1 MKIFLMMMVSCGLVL
16 GQYVPPGG
24 SGGPP
29 TGAAGGGLTGTY
41 PNPGIASGSA
51 TAATCAGSPGNTTG
65 AYKSQCQATTSGNF
79 YTCNNAA
86 GCTVAADWLLVGAG
100 GFSNPMTTL
109 GDIIFENAT
118 PAATR
123 LAGSTSAT
131 LAVLTQ
137 TGTGSVSASPM
148 WTPST
153 GPGSVALA
161 TSPTFVTPILGT
173 PTSGTLTNTTGYL
186 LNNLT
191 SPTGNTALT
200 MAANTTTLTYNA
212 ATGSGNLFALQ
223 DTINNTGTGYLL
235 TLSTASNSTEK
246 PLQILNNGT
255 QVFTVNQYGGVNI
268 PSLVATNTQLGH
280 LSGSTYTAAIT
291 CSTGAGTSPTCGGT
305 GQDLDGQ
312 ISITTG
318 TTPATSSVIATS
330 TFSVAYS
337 SAPYCVFS
345 PANASSSLLSGT
357 SGVWINSTTSAV
369 TFNSGTVGLI
379 AATAYKWN
387 YHCAQ

>member
-1 MKIFLMMMVSCGLVL
+1 MKLLLGLLFSVGL
-16 GQYVPPGG
+16 FAQVNTYPGSS
-24 SGGPP
+24 SGGTPSP
-29 TGAAGGGLTGTY
+29 GA
-41 PNPGIASGSA
+41 A
-51 TAATCAGSPGNTTG
+51 TAATCAASPGNTTG
-65 AYKSQCQATTSGNF
+65 TYKSQCQATSSGNF

-86 GCTVAADWLLVGAG
+86 GCTVAADWLLVGPSAN

-137 TGTGSVSASPM
+137 TGTGSVSASPT

-153 GPGSVALA
+153 GTGSVALA

-255 QVFTVNQYGGVNI
+255 QVFTVNQYGGVNM

-280 LSGSTYTAAIT
+280 ISGSTYTAAIT

-369 TFNSGTVGLI
+369 TLNSGTVGLI